1 MMSSTDR
8 PVGFPIRAPRC
19 LQPTYT
25 RASMNRGQL
34 ETAKLRQNAEEQ
46 VARLMTQLEDLDAMR
61 DVRGWRP
68 CACTQTSAGRAGP
81 DTPER
86 TARNTQDLEEEEYE
100 STRAETLKQLEEFN
114 ASLSRMMVRAR
125 LCVCCV

>member
-1 MMSSTDR
+1 MRYTHSSA
-8 PVGFPIRAPRC
+8 V
-19 LQPTYT
+19 
-25 RASMNRGQL
+25 
-34 ETAKLRQNAEEQ
+34 
-46 VARLMTQLEDLDAMR
+46 
-61 DVRGWRP
+61 
-68 CACTQTSAGRAGP
+68 RAGP

>member
-61 DVRGWRP
+61 DVRGWSP
-68 CACTQTSAGRAGP
+68 CAIHTRRLYERGLTHLSAPHA
-81 DTPER
+81 THR
-86 TARNTQDLEEEEYE
+86 TWRRK
-100 STRAETLKQLEEFN
+100 S
-114 ASLSRMMVRAR
+114 MRAR
-125 LCVCCV
+125 GRRR